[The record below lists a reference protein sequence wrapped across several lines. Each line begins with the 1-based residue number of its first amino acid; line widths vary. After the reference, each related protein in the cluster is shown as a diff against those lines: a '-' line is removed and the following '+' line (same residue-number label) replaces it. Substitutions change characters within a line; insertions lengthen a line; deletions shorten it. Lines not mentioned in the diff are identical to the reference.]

1 MTKYESKRLLEF
13 VDAVTAEKALP
24 REMLEET
31 ADIIGRM
38 LMFSGHPELTVA
50 SIPLIKLA
58 KAYGIDD
65 IPRPAFSL
73 QILQK
78 ILSMEQQKAMRREL
92 SRR

>member
-13 VDAVTAEKALP
+13 VDAVTAEKEP
-24 REMLEET
+24 SKEMLEET

-65 IPRPAFSL
+65 IPHPAFSL

>member
-13 VDAVTAEKALP
+13 VDAVTAEKELP

-50 SIPLIKLA
+50 SMPLIKLA
-58 KAYGIDD
+58 KDYGIKD
-65 IPRPAFSL
+65 IQHPAFSL
-73 QILQK
+73 QILQE
-78 ILSMEQQKAMRREL
+78 ILCAEQRRFQD
-92 SRR
+92 RRRS

>member
-1 MTKYESKRLLEF
+1 MTKYESKKLLQF
-13 VDAVTAEKALP
+13 VDAVASEKELP

-65 IPRPAFSL
+65 IPHPAFSL

>member
-13 VDAVTAEKALP
+13 VDAVTAEKEMP

-50 SIPLIKLA
+50 SMPLIKLA
-58 KAYGIDD
+58 KDYGIKD
-65 IPRPAFSL
+65 IQHPAFSL
-73 QILQK
+73 QILQE
-78 ILSMEQQKAMRREL
+78 ILCAEQRRAQD
-92 SRR
+92 RRRS

>member
-13 VDAVTAEKALP
+13 VDAVTAEKELP

-65 IPRPAFSL
+65 IPHPAFSL

>member
-1 MTKYESKRLLEF
+1 MTKYESKKLLKF
-13 VDAVTAEKALP
+13 VDTVTAEKP
-24 REMLEET
+24 VSRELLEET

-38 LMFSGHPELTVA
+38 LMFSGHPVLTVA

-65 IPRPAFSL
+65 IPHPAFSL

>member
-13 VDAVTAEKALP
+13 VDAVAAEKELP

-50 SIPLIKLA
+50 SVPLVKLA
-58 KAYGIDD
+58 QAYGLQD
-65 IPRPAFSL
+65 IPHPAFSL
-73 QILQK
+73 QILQE
-78 ILSMEQQKAMRREL
+78 ILCMEQRRAQD
-92 SRR
+92 RRLQ